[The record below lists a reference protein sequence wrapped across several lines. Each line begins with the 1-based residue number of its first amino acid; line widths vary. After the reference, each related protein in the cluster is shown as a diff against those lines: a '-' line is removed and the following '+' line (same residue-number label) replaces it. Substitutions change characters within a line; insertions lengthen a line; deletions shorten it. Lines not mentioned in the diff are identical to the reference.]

1 VQSGKKA
8 AETFELAKVACVMHI
23 PSDKV
28 ELTSD
33 LIITSQYEFKRGFA
47 TGCFGNRVIVVTH
60 DVVKYSNGH

>member
-1 VQSGKKA
+1 M
-8 AETFELAKVACVMHI
+8 AKVACVMHI
-23 PSDKV
+23 PSDKG